1 MMDSVGVYVQKGVLG
16 ERSQGSRGENN
27 GRIQDYNGGKVVY
40 MVGFQGVR
48 EEG

>member
-1 MMDSVGVYVQKGVLG
+1 MMDSVGVYAQKGVLG

-27 GRIQDYNGGKVVY
+27 GRIQDHNGRKAVHMAGS
-40 MVGFQGVR
+40 QGAR